1 MVFILHKICIKKDVI
16 IVNIKKNINKV
27 LLALKMNGCEY
38 FINTQQFK
46 SQKTGK
52 TVTKYIIYD
61 DNPRDG
67 IECYSK
73 VKVLE
78 NLVFLYKDLIYKR
91 GDTS

>member
-1 MVFILHKICIKKDVI
+1 MNVQ
-16 IVNIKKNINKV
+16 KNIDKV
-27 LLALKMNGCEY
+27 LLALKMNGHEY

-46 SQKTGK
+46 SVKNGN

-61 DNPRDG
+61 DNPREG

-78 NLVFLYKDLIYKR
+78 NLVFLYKDLLYKR
-91 GDTS
+91 GDSS

>member
-1 MVFILHKICIKKDVI
+1 M
-16 IVNIKKNINKV
+16 NIQKNINK
-27 LLALKMNGCEY
+27 LLVALKVNGHEY

-46 SQKTGK
+46 SFKNGN
-52 TVTKYIIYD
+52 TVTKYVIYD

-78 NLVFLYKDLIYKR
+78 NLVFLYKDLLYKR
-91 GDTS
+91 GDSS

>member
-1 MVFILHKICIKKDVI
+1 M
-16 IVNIKKNINKV
+16 NIQKNIDKV
-27 LLALKMNGCEY
+27 LLALKMHGHEY

-46 SQKTGK
+46 SQKTGR

-67 IECYSK
+67 IDCYSK
-73 VKVLE
+73 HKVLE
-78 NLVFLYKDLIYKR
+78 NLVFLYKDLLYKC

>member
-1 MVFILHKICIKKDVI
+1 M
-16 IVNIKKNINKV
+16 NIQKNINK
-27 LLALKMNGCEY
+27 LLVALKENGHEY

-46 SQKTGK
+46 SINTGK
-52 TVTKYIIYD
+52 TVTKYVIYD

-78 NLVFLYKDLIYKR
+78 NLVFLYKDLLYKR
-91 GDTS
+91 GDSS

>member
-1 MVFILHKICIKKDVI
+1 MMNVQ
-16 IVNIKKNINKV
+16 KNIDKM
-27 LLALKMNGCEY
+27 LIALKMQGHEY

-46 SQKTGK
+46 NVEKNRTI
-52 TVTKYIIYD
+52 TKYIIYD

-78 NLVFLYKDLIYKR
+78 NLVFLYKDLLYR
-91 GDTS
+91 GDSS

>member
-1 MVFILHKICIKKDVI
+1 M
-16 IVNIKKNINKV
+16 NIQKNINKV
-27 LLALKMNGCEY
+27 LLALKMAGHEY

-46 SQKTGK
+46 SFKTGK

-61 DNPRDG
+61 HNPRAG

-73 VKVLE
+73 VKVLQ
-78 NLVFLYKDLIYKR
+78 NLVFLYKELLYKR

>member
-1 MVFILHKICIKKDVI
+1 M
-16 IVNIKKNINKV
+16 NIQKNINKV
-27 LLALKMNGCEY
+27 LLALKMNGHEY

-46 SQKTGK
+46 SNKTDK
-52 TVTKYIIYD
+52 IVTKYIIYD

-78 NLVFLYKDLIYKR
+78 NLVFLYKDILYKR

>member
-1 MVFILHKICIKKDVI
+1 MNVQ
-16 IVNIKKNINKV
+16 KNINK
-27 LLALKMNGCEY
+27 LLIALKMRGHEY

-46 SQKTGK
+46 SNKTGE

-61 DNPRDG
+61 DNPREG

-78 NLVFLYKDLIYKR
+78 NLVFLYKDLIYR
-91 GDTS
+91 CGGHP

>member
-1 MVFILHKICIKKDVI
+1 MMNVQ
-16 IVNIKKNINKV
+16 KNIDK
-27 LLALKMNGCEY
+27 LLIALKTQGHEY

-46 SQKTGK
+46 SVEKDRTI
-52 TVTKYIIYD
+52 TKYIIYD

-78 NLVFLYKDLIYKR
+78 NLVFLYKYLLYKR
-91 GDTS
+91 GDSS

>member
-1 MVFILHKICIKKDVI
+1 M
-16 IVNIKKNINKV
+16 NIQKNINKV
-27 LLALKMNGCEY
+27 LLALKMAGHEY
-38 FINTQQFK
+38 FINIQQFK
-46 SQKTGK
+46 SLKTGK

-73 VKVLE
+73 VKVLQ
-78 NLVFLYKDLIYKR
+78 NLVFLYKELLYKR

>member
-1 MVFILHKICIKKDVI
+1 M
-16 IVNIKKNINKV
+16 NIQKNIDKV
-27 LLALKMNGCEY
+27 LLALKMSGYEY

-46 SQKTGK
+46 SQKTGRK
-52 TVTKYIIYD
+52 VTKYIIYD

-78 NLVFLYKDLIYKR
+78 NLVFLYKDLLYKC

>member
-1 MVFILHKICIKKDVI
+1 MVI
-16 IVNIKKNINKV
+16 IVNIQKSINKV
-27 LLALKMNGCEY
+27 LLALKMKGHEY

-46 SQKTGK
+46 SKKSGK

-61 DNPRDG
+61 DDPRDG

-78 NLVFLYKDLIYKR
+78 NLVFLYKNLLYER
-91 GDTS
+91 GDSS

>member
-1 MVFILHKICIKKDVI
+1 MH
-16 IVNIKKNINKV
+16 
-27 LLALKMNGCEY
+27 GHEY

-46 SQKTGK
+46 SVKTGK

-78 NLVFLYKDLIYKR
+78 NLVFLYRNLLYKR
-91 GDTS
+91 GDSS

>member
-1 MVFILHKICIKKDVI
+1 MMNVQ
-16 IVNIKKNINKV
+16 KNIDKM
-27 LLALKMNGCEY
+27 LMALKMQGHEY

-46 SQKTGK
+46 NVEKNRTI
-52 TVTKYIIYD
+52 TKYIIYD

-78 NLVFLYKDLIYKR
+78 NLVFLYKDLLYR
-91 GDTS
+91 GDSS

>member
-1 MVFILHKICIKKDVI
+1 M
-16 IVNIKKNINKV
+16 NIQKNIDKV
-27 LLALKMNGCEY
+27 LLALKMHGHEY

-46 SQKTGK
+46 SQKTGR

-78 NLVFLYKDLIYKR
+78 NLVFLYKDILYKR
-91 GDTS
+91 GDSS